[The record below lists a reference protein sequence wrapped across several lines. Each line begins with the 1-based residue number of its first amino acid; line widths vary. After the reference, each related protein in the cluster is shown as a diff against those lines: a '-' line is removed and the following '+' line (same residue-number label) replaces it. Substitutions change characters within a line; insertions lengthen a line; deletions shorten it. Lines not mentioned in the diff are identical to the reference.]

1 MKYLKPF
8 LLAFHFEFGLSFF
21 HSLYIYSGLSVAPS
35 VWWIKCRVL
44 LLHYF
49 FFLRWIMIKNQEKT
63 IRMLSAEGIHHN
75 HVIENKG
82 VRKKWTFFFLHFAHV
97 KMNVKHASLSGKAP
111 AMNFLWGFFFFLN
124 AQWILFI
131 PCFEVF
137 FSTPTRKFC
146 QAFVVASHWHGCT
159 IISSLVNA
167 PHHIN

>member
-8 LLAFHFEFGLSFF
+8 LLAFHFEFGLSF
-21 HSLYIYSGLSVAPS
+21 SLSYIPVSQS
-35 VWWIKCRVL
+35 L
-44 LLHYF
+44 LLYDESNVGF
-49 FFLRWIMIKNQEKT
+49 YYCIIFVFLRWIMIKNQEKT

-137 FSTPTRKFC
+137 FSTPTWKFC